1 MTRPALPVIAALLAT
16 IALPIAVAPPAAAQ
30 QTPARPAQGQPAPA
44 AAAPVAQADIAWAKE
59 TLTQLGFNAGRADG
73 AVTDLFRQRL
83 REFQGRNGLTVNGQL
98 DDPTVGKLMELR
110 PRSAT
115 AGTLTMSN
123 QPPPPEVRGG
133 AAPAPPPAAP
143 RAAPQAPVAAERSTA
158 TSSSLAVIARGGSS
172 APAAPPAS
180 ATAPA
185 PSAAPSVAAPSVAAA
200 PQPAVQRTP
209 SDPRT
214 EARVDALL
222 APQPQAAPRATVE
235 GGPSTAA
242 APPAAANAGLSVER
256 LLGWT
261 GIAGLGVFVAAF
273 GGVWWTSGRRQPG
286 RYAGLSAAGELA
298 GRRAPSIGHPTSG
311 LATAPRTGMT
321 AFARR

>member
-110 PRSAT
+110 PRAAT

-172 APAAPPAS
+172 APAATP
-180 ATAPA
+180 APA
-185 PSAAPSVAAPSVAAA
+185 AAPSVAAA